1 MSTAS
6 RPRRPLARRPRS
18 RGRQTLWSVGLLFLV
33 LHLLV
38 GVPGLLDDGCPGCDN
53 HGLIQIEAGP
63 LLLLPCLSSWPCET
77 GKAICQHSG
86 HRLRPSA
93 RAPPVASLLA
103 AV

>member
-1 MSTAS
+1 MTATP
-6 RPRRPLARRPRS
+6 RPPRSLARRPRS
-18 RGRQTLWSVGLLFLV
+18 LGGQALWSVGALFLV

-63 LLLLPCLSSWPCET
+63 LLLLPCLSSWPCEA
-77 GKAICQHSG
+77 GEALCQHSG

-93 RAPPVASLLA
+93 RAPPLA
-103 AV
+103 LPFA